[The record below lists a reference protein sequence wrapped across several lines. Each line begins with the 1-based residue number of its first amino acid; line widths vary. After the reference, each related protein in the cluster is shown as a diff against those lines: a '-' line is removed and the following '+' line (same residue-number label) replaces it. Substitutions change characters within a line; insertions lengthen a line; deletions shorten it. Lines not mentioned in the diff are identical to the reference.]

1 MTWDAFHSR
10 GEVLREVIAT
20 ANARRDGNL
29 PVDVAGV
36 TEKFEDDLAL
46 LGAMQLRWHTR
57 LAGHIERHLM
67 TQPMDLEAAVIAAWH
82 QTYDEMPGAR
92 IIVDNY
98 TSNPVDERMAMAMLT
113 AQSKERQLL
122 AVMAGKSGLDE
133 DFAARAGEKIETKAR
148 EGLQSV
154 QAEERTS
161 TVSILDRIR
170 AALAA

>member
-20 ANARRDGNL
+20 ANTRRDGDL
-29 PVDVAGV
+29 PLDVAGV

-67 TQPMDLEAAVIAAWH
+67 TQPMDLEAAVIAAWNT
-82 QTYDEMPGAR
+82 TYDEMPGVR
-92 IIVDNY
+92 LIVDSY
-98 TSNPVDERMAMAMLT
+98 TSNPIDERMATAMRT
-113 AQSKERQLL
+113 AQSKERMLL
-122 AVMAGKSGLDE
+122 AVMAGKAGLDE
-133 DFAARAGEKIETKAR
+133 DAAARVGATIETKAR
-148 EGLQSV
+148 EGLQSA
-154 QAEERTS
+154 QGEERTS

>member
-29 PVDVAGV
+29 PLDVAGV
-36 TEKFEDDLAL
+36 TEKFDDDLAL

-67 TQPMDLEAAVIAAWH
+67 SQPMDLEAAVIAAWH
-82 QTYDEMPGAR
+82 TTYDELPGVR
-92 IIVDNY
+92 IIVDSY
-98 TSNPVDERMAMAMLT
+98 TSNPTDERMATAMRT
-113 AQSKERQLL
+113 AQSKERMLL
-122 AVMAGKSGLDE
+122 GVMSGKSGLDE
-133 DFAARAGEKIETKAR
+133 DVAARVGETIETKAR

-154 QAEERTS
+154 QVEERT
-161 TVSILDRIR
+161 TQVSILDRIR